1 MKFCRHCGK
10 EIMDEA
16 VICPGCGCAVEV
28 IREKKISGET
38 AGNGK
43 SICTMIFGI
52 LALAFFVSVRIGPNF
67 LTSTSYVFP
76 FLYFLYPL

>member
-52 LALAFFVSVRIGPNF
+52 LALAFCQCPHW
-67 LTSTSYVFP
+67 T
-76 FLYFLYPL
+76 